1 GKAVFVKQFRKPVN
15 QLFIEIPAGLI
26 NSDETDPLSAAER
39 ELEEET
45 GYQADEWKLITSF
58 YSSPGFT
65 DEYLTVYEAQG
76 LKKIENPLPKDE
88 DEFLEVVELSFDE
101 AWQYYEEKVIRD
113 AKTVFALFYWKQKLS

>member
-1 GKAVFVKQFRKPVN
+1 DYTIEEVLLPNGKTAQREIVRHDAASAILPFTEDGKAVFVKQFRKPVN

-76 LKKIENPLPKDE
+76 MKK
-88 DEFLEVVELSFDE
+88 
-101 AWQYYEEKVIRD
+101 
-113 AKTVFALFYWKQKLS
+113 